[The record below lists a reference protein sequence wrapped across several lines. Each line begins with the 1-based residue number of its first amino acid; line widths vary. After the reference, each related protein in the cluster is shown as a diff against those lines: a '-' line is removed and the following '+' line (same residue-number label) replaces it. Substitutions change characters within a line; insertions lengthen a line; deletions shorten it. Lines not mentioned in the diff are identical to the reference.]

1 LCGAENVVRHL
12 VRSVGAE
19 RLPQFLRAQQAA
31 DMVGSEGGASVG
43 WDGHVD
49 SSVTWLAFHFYK
61 AIEYT
66 AMPRSAARALD
77 TPKRRAAEIRAAA
90 AKVFAERGYH
100 NATTQDIADVLGIR
114 QASLY
119 YYIPTKEAALEE
131 VCLDGAEGYVSRAAA
146 IQRGQG
152 DAMQKLGALV
162 REHLEPLRD
171 RTDFVRVFLRERRH
185 LPDASRRRI
194 GRHAR
199 RYERIVQQVLQE
211 GVTRREFRRGLDCRM
226 AALAAIGMC
235 NAAAAWYGREP
246 EASLERISSA
256 FTQLLIEGVVYPQQ
270 PAATPRKRRAG
281 R

>member
-1 LCGAENVVRHL
+1 
-12 VRSVGAE
+12 
-19 RLPQFLRAQQAA
+19 
-31 DMVGSEGGASVG
+31 
-43 WDGHVD
+43 
-49 SSVTWLAFHFYK
+49 
-61 AIEYT
+61 
-66 AMPRSAARALD
+66 MPRRAAIATD
-77 TPKRRAAEIRAAA
+77 TPKRRAVEIRAAA

-119 YYIPTKEAALEE
+119 YYIPTKEAALEQ
-131 VCLDGAEGYVSRAAA
+131 VCMDGAEGYVSRADA
-146 IQRGQG
+146 IQRGPG
-152 DAMQKLGALV
+152 DAVQKLGALV

-211 GVTRREFRRGLDCRM
+211 GVRAGEFRRGLDSRM
-226 AALAAIGMC
+226 AALATIGMC

-246 EASLERISSA
+246 DAPLERISGA
-256 FTQLLIEGVVYPQQ
+256 FAQLLVEGIARPQ
-270 PAATPRKRRAG
+270 PAPTARKRRATPRKRRDRTG

>member
-1 LCGAENVVRHL
+1 MDRH
-12 VRSVGAE
+12 GE
-19 RLPQFLRAQQAA
+19 
-31 DMVGSEGGASVG
+31 
-43 WDGHVD
+43 
-49 SSVTWLAFHFYK
+49 SSVALLAFRFYT

-66 AMPRSAARALD
+66 AMTQRAARAVH

-119 YYIPTKEAALEE
+119 YYIPTKEAALEQ
-131 VCLDGAEGYVSRAAA
+131 VCLDGAEGYVSRATA
-146 IQRGQG
+146 IQRGPG
-152 DAMQKLGALV
+152 DAAQKLAALV
-162 REHLEPLRD
+162 RVHLEPLRD
-171 RTDFVRVFLRERRH
+171 RADFVRVFLRERRH

-199 RYERIVQQVLQE
+199 RYERIIQQVLQE
-211 GVTRREFRRGLDCRM
+211 GVRSRAFRRGLDCRM

-235 NAAAAWYGREP
+235 NASSAWYGREP
-246 EASLERISSA
+246 GASLERIGSA
-256 FTQLLIEGVVYPQQ
+256 FSALLLAGVGRPQH
-270 PAATPRKRRAG
+270 AASPGKRRAG